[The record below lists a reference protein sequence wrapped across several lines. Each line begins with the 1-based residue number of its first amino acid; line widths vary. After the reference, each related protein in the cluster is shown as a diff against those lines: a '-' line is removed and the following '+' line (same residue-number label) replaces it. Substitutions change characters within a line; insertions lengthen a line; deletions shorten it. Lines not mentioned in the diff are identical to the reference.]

1 MEFPFKH
8 QYKTLISEM
17 TALGVYSVGAEK
29 CLPLHQWGP
38 GVRNH
43 YLIHYVVSGKG
54 VYILGE
60 KTYHLGAGDAFLV
73 LPDTEITY
81 YADADDPWEYV
92 WVGFAGTDAQP
103 ILQCT
108 AFSPDIPVIRPENGE
123 AFHQAILNI
132 YAAHGSD
139 FIHVVRMTGELYTA
153 LSLLMH
159 SQSPHRSEDIAS
171 QYVQKAAT
179 YIAHHYAYPISVMD
193 IAAYVGVDR
202 SHLYTVFKQVI
213 GISPKDYLTDF
224 RIRKAC
230 ALLREPALSVTAVAN
245 SVGFENN
252 LYFSKVFRKRMGL
265 TPSDYRRQAGPAKPL
280 TDEFLDDFDKL

>member
-1 MEFPFKH
+1 MEMPFK
-8 QYKTLISEM
+8 QSYKTLMREM
-17 TALGVYSVGAEK
+17 TALGVYSAGAEK

-43 YLIHYVVSGKG
+43 YLIHYVVAGKG
-54 VYILGE
+54 VYITGE
-60 KTYHLGAGDAFLV
+60 RTYHLHAGDAFLA
-73 LPDTEITY
+73 LPNTEITY
-81 YADADDPWEYV
+81 YADENDPWEYV

-108 AFSPDIPVIRPENGE
+108 SFSAENPVIRPENGE
-123 AFHQAILNI
+123 AFRKAVTRI

-139 FIHVVRMTGELYTA
+139 FNHAVRMTGELYCA

-159 SQSPHRSEDIAS
+159 HELAHHEDIAS

-179 YIAHHYAYPISVMD
+179 YIAHNYAYPISIMD
-193 IAAYVGVDR
+193 IAAYVGIDR
-202 SHLYTVFKQVI
+202 SHLYTVFKQVL

-230 ALLREPALSVTAVAN
+230 ALLREPVLSVTAVAN

-252 LYFSKVFRKRMGL
+252 LYFSKVFRKRMNM
-265 TPSDYRRQAGPAKPL
+265 TPTEYRRMSGPSKPEE
-280 TDEFLDDFDKL
+280 DEFLKAFDEN